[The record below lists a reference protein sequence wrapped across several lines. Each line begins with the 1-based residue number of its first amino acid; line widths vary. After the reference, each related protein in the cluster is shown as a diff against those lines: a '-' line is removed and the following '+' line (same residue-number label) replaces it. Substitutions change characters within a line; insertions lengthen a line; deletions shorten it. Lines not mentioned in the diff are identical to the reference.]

1 LSSTCSTTA
10 SKILQI
16 HNGRGQ
22 SQIVAAQAVS
32 HIGLP
37 H

>member
-1 LSSTCSTTA
+1 
-10 SKILQI
+10 LQI